1 MRNRLFFRRVLRAHH
16 LFAGHRPPRCHP
28 SRPSLK
34 GYQRGRIPDQG
45 IDIPFLSR
53 AWPALPPRPCS
64 SERAVPAMAGG
75 ERSWAA
81 TGHAGRRSVRGCVRT
96 LERGN
101 EQRRASRGHRVH
113 RRPERTRAVVGAK
126 NFSPLRTPSRIVAN
140 GAHYAPFTKTRNRLF
155 VRRVRRAHHV
165 RGALSRRWG
174 SGCVPTPGWRIPAMR
189 VHGPG
194 VG

>member
-1 MRNRLFFRRVLRAHH
+1 M
-16 LFAGHRPPRCHP
+16 
-28 SRPSLK
+28 
-34 GYQRGRIPDQG
+34 
-45 IDIPFLSR
+45 
-53 AWPALPPRPCS
+53 
-64 SERAVPAMAGG
+64 PAMAAGA
-75 ERSWAA
+75 RSLAA
-81 TGHAGRRSVRGCVRT
+81 TGYAGRWSARGCVPT

-101 EQRRASRGHRVH
+101 EQRRGFRGHSVH

-126 NFSPLRTPSRIVAN
+126 NFSPLRIPSRIVAN
-140 GAHYAPFTKTRNRLF
+140 GAHDAPFTKTRNRLF

>member
-1 MRNRLFFRRVLRAHH
+1 M
-16 LFAGHRPPRCHP
+16 
-28 SRPSLK
+28 
-34 GYQRGRIPDQG
+34 
-45 IDIPFLSR
+45 
-53 AWPALPPRPCS
+53 
-64 SERAVPAMAGG
+64 PAMAAGA
-75 ERSWAA
+75 RSLAA
-81 TGHAGRRSVRGCVRT
+81 TGYAGRRSGRGCVPT

-101 EQRRASRGHRVH
+101 EQRRGFRGHRVH

-126 NFSPLRTPSRIVAN
+126 NFSPLRIPSRIVAN
-140 GAHYAPFTKTRNRLF
+140 ETHDAPFTNTRNRLF